1 MFINHLLHSYL
12 IYFLGEGQEA
22 KKVTFRELRKRVSV
36 LASALKRSGVKRG
49 DCVAGKVTCT

>member
-49 DCVAGKVTCT
+49 DCVAGKVT